1 MAGHKTVNCIGAKS
15 GKWHR
20 KSRLASGLR
29 WVEVRVG
36 LVTEFSCNHDLIVQ
50 SLS

>member
-1 MAGHKTVNCIGAKS
+1 MAGWAQDYSLNCTGAKS
-15 GKWHR
+15 RKWHW
-20 KSRLASGLR
+20 KSRLASELR

-36 LVTEFSCNHDLIVQ
+36 LVTGNHDLIVQ